1 MTSGRDW
8 PRRCLSLRPQ
18 DKISPPRPWAGL
30 VENSPDRGCDQGG
43 GELSLSGRWVCG
55 GGGSRGAQ
63 PHPGFLVHADR
74 KPSGPREEC
83 HAGLP
88 HGSAPSLSPGWG
100 PGTETPEPFVETSQ
114 ALPDASAPA
123 GKRTVHTAFPA
134 SAALRPDTPGLFQ
147 MRCSLRPA
155 RSAFSIHASSCF
167 LRGALL
173 NSIP

>member
-123 GKRTVHTAFPA
+123 GKRTVHTNSFPSLS
-134 SAALRPDTPGLFQ
+134 SAAPWHTWPFPNALQLAPCTVGFLHTRELLLFK
-147 MRCSLRPA
+147 RSLT
-155 RSAFSIHASSCF
+155 
-167 LRGALL
+167 
-173 NSIP
+173 